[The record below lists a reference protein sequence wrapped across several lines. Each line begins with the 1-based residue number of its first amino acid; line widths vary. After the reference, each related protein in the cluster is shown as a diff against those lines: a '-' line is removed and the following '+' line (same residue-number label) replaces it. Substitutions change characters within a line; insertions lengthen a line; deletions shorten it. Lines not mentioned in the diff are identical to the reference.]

1 MAYNIP
7 RYELDPTGL
16 NPSNRIIDEPYTLS
30 NRTIRAIS
38 VNYGPFFKES
48 LILKDGANT
57 LTYGVDYVAAELH
70 QEASLKYGKE
80 ICSVILIINPNVSS
94 TGTVTY
100 QTLGGSY
107 LNDSY
112 AIANL
117 YESVIN
123 DTRPISWDNVYNKPT
138 TFPLTLHRHLLEDVY
153 GFEPVVDA
161 LERIKQAITLGQ
173 TDIILSIVDAL
184 MTNYECGLLPK
195 VVPVPKLLTYDA
207 MLFFF
212 TNRFI
217 ISDYAIET
225 IECKQLKGDTFDIQV
240 RTRNIPDGTQV
251 ILMPYKSG
259 TNITL
264 LDSTPITITI
274 QNNQAR
280 KRFYLKTNNFVKDEY
295 LYFGIKLNVNDTE
308 FKAVT
313 YRLNIVEQNKVNTA
327 YARIQN
333 IEKIQ
338 YYFDYAS
345 AYQDEASSIILETMM
360 E

>member
-30 NRTIRAIS
+30 NRAIRAIS

-48 LILKDGANT
+48 LILKDGSRT
-57 LTYGVDYVAAELH
+57 LTYGVDYVAVELH
-70 QEASLKYGKE
+70 QEATLKYGKE

-107 LNDSY
+107 LNDAH

-123 DTRPISWDNVYNKPT
+123 DSRPVPWENVYNKPT
-138 TFPLTLHRHLLEDVY
+138 TYPPTLHRHLLEDVY
-153 GFEPVVDA
+153 GFESVVDA

-173 TDIILSIVDAL
+173 TDVVLSIIDNLMVD
-184 MTNYECGLLPK
+184 YGCGVLNKFIPT
-195 VVPVPKLLTYDA
+195 PKLLTHDA
-207 MLFFF
+207 LLHILS
-212 TNRFI
+212 NRFL
-217 ISDYAIET
+217 ISDYSIEVV
-225 IECKQLKGDTFDIQV
+225 ECQQLKGDTFTV
-240 RTRNIPDGTQV
+240 SVKTRNIPNGAQ
-251 ILMPYKSG
+251 ILLTPYKSAP
-259 TNITL
+259 NMTL
-264 LDSTPITITI
+264 LNPDPIVATI
-274 QNNQAR
+274 QNNEATA
-280 KRFYLKTNNFVKDEY
+280 RFYLKTNDNISDDY
-295 LYFGIKLNVNDTE
+295 LYIGIKLNINDIE
-308 FKAVT
+308 FKATT
-313 YRLNIVEQNKVNTA
+313 YRLKVVEQNKTSTA

-333 IEKIQ
+333 IKKIQ
-338 YYFDYAS
+338 HCIDYGTYYADP
-345 AYQDEASSIILETMM
+345 ASSIILETMM